1 MIIQFNLI
9 EFNPIQADCI
19 EFNSMSSYTDATT
32 PAIEHCEAMA
42 LQHADLKATY
52 ESLANFFTHKLWH
65 QLTVACLDLFRD
77 ETKVRTTATNGANS
91 FLVLF
96 TLLETCQV
104 DKRLNSL
111 SFAQMAHFVS
121 QSLLATDPTASKA
134 ILEGLLEKKAR
145 LGVPATVYLD
155 SQLGLLQLWIMEH
168 SKEPLPEKELMAIQE
183 RLETNHKIIHEM
195 ILDNTNQESSIVH
208 SSHYLCGMKYRKA
221 VGPPEAFY
229 EQAIS
234 YLNYTPLEQVQQ
246 PVQLAVDLSLAALT
260 GEGVF
265 HLGELVTTPIL
276 SVLQDTDK
284 AWLMHLLQSMAKGDV
299 EEFERLSGLYA
310 TQIQAEPA
318 LMARKE
324 TVQEKMMLLALVT
337 LIFERPSSER
347 CLTFADIAKRTKS
360 PHVEHMVMRAL
371 SLSLIQGSLDEIDQ
385 TVQVTWVMPRVLT
398 KEQMADLASH
408 FGTWAIKVSQTKDT
422 MTEQT
427 PVLFT

>member
-1 MIIQFNLI
+1 
-9 EFNPIQADCI
+9 
-19 EFNSMSSYTDATT
+19 MSSYTDAAT

-42 LQHADLKATY
+42 QQHADLSGTY
-52 ESLANFFTHKLWH
+52 EAIANFLTQKLWH
-65 QLTVACLDLFRD
+65 QLTVACLALFRD
-77 ETKVRTTATNGANS
+77 EANVRATATNGANS
-91 FLVLF
+91 FLVLL

-104 DKRLNSL
+104 DKKLNSL
-111 SFAQMAHFVS
+111 SLAQMAHLVS

-134 ILEGLLEKKAR
+134 VLEGLLEKKAR
-145 LGVPATVYLD
+145 LGIPATVYLD

-168 SKEPLPEKELMAIQE
+168 SKDPLPEKELMAIQE
-183 RLETNHKIIHEM
+183 RLEANHKIIHEM
-195 ILDNTNQESSIVH
+195 ILDNASQESSIVH

-234 YLNYTPLEQVQQ
+234 YLNYTPLEQVEQ

-265 HLGELVTTPIL
+265 HLGELVTTPI
-276 SVLQDTDK
+276 TDK
-284 AWLMHLLQSMAKGDV
+284 AWLMLLLHSMAKGDV
-299 EEFERLSGLYA
+299 HEFERLSGLYA

-318 LMARKE
+318 LMSRKE
-324 TVQEKMMLLALVT
+324 TVQEKMTLLALVT
-337 LIFERPSSER
+337 LIFERPSSDR
-347 CLTFADIAKRTKS
+347 CLTFADIAQRTKT
-360 PHVEHMVMRAL
+360 PHVERMVMRAL

-398 KEQMADLASH
+398 KEQMANLASH

-422 MTEQT
+422 MTKQT
-427 PVLFT
+427 PALFT